1 MVLKRFGALALSAV
15 LALGLLPA
23 GALAARNEKMDA
35 DTMDIPAII
44 EAKDADGTVNV
55 YHWWTAGWFGMCI
68 DGFVVSNDSAD
79 VEAGLR
85 WAYSMSTPEVQ
96 TAFSTLK
103 ESISPYTDTSDETY
117 NELTLQFKNELTA
130 EGTNVFP
137 SFTHG
142 TALPWSAST
151 SLQTQ
156 IQEFA
161 TSAEH
166 DAEYFANRIVNILK
180 EADVKGDWN
189 LVD

>member
-1 MVLKRFGALALSAV
+1 MQIMGAWMQPLMTS
-15 LALGLLPA
+15 
-23 GALAARNEKMDA
+23 MDQVYGV
-35 DTMDIPAII
+35 DYGVFTFP
-44 EAKDADGTVNV
+44 GTEN
-55 YHWWTAGWFGMCI
+55 WFGMCV

-79 VEAGLR
+79 VDAGVR
-85 WAYSMSTPEVQ
+85 WAYTMSTPQVQ
-96 TAFSTLK
+96 NAFSAQK
-103 ESISPYTDTSDETY
+103 ESISPYTDTPDETY
-117 NELTLQFKNELTA
+117 NELTLKFKNELTA
-130 EGTNVFP
+130 EGTKVYP

-180 EADVKGDWN
+180 EAGVKGEWN